1 MGKESRD
8 KDKSFLK
15 LPAGKGVIGL
25 AIAVTLITTGIGF
38 WQVSQI
44 RKAEE
49 LKTAAAATAS
59 ATAAATRTSVTA
71 LGRLTPQGEVIKL
84 SAPSASE
91 GARIEIL
98 KVEEG
103 DRVSQGQIIA
113 VLDTRDRL
121 QAILQQAD
129 KEVKVKQAE
138 LAKVQAGAKTG
149 EIGAQKAEVAKSE
162 VQRQRETEGETA
174 NVARLEAQ
182 LRRETEGAEAN
193 VAKFDAQLQRE
204 TEAEQANLAKF
215 EAQLQRETE
224 VQQAKLAR
232 LEAQVRGE
240 IASQNATV
248 DRLKAELANAE
259 AEEQRNKELSE
270 TGAISAS
277 AYDTKRLAVETARQR
292 VKEAQAILEKTVQ
305 TLRQEIVE
313 TQATVKQKL
322 ETGKQEINQSR
333 ANLKRKLETGRQ
345 EINQAR
351 ATLNQKI
358 ETGREQINQAEA
370 LLKQK
375 AETGQEQIN
384 QAQAN
389 LDQIGEVRTEDVQA
403 AQAAVESA
411 IATKQKAQVDLNL
424 SYVKAPVSG
433 SILKVHTRQGER
445 INTENGI
452 VELGRTDQMYAI
464 AEVYETDIAKV
475 RNGQR
480 ATVTS
485 SVFTGTLEGKV
496 ARIGKQ
502 IGKKDV
508 LNTDPAAD
516 TDARVVEVRIRLDP
530 ESSKK
535 VATLTNLQVE
545 VKIDI

>member
-1 MGKESRD
+1 MGKESKV

-15 LPAGKGVIGL
+15 PPGRGL
-25 AIAVTLITTGIGF
+25 LGLLVLVTIATTGVGF

-44 RKAEE
+44 RKAQE
-49 LKTAAAATAS
+49 LKAAATANP
-59 ATAAATRTSVTA
+59 TPAATRNSVTA

-91 GARIEIL
+91 GARIEQL

-103 DRVSQGQIIA
+103 DRVTQGQIIA

-121 QAILQQAD
+121 QAALLQAE

-138 LAKVQAGAKTG
+138 LAKIQAGAKAG
-149 EIGAQKAEVAKSE
+149 EIGAQQAEVAKSE
-162 VQRQRETEGETA
+162 VQVQRETEAEAA

-182 LRRETEGAEAN
+182 RRREIEAEQAN
-193 VAKFDAQLQRE
+193 VAKLEAQLQRE
-204 TEAEQANLAKF
+204 TEAEQANLAKW

-240 IASQNATV
+240 IASQNATIE
-248 DRLKAELANAE
+248 RLKAELTNAE
-259 AEEQRNKELSE
+259 AEEKRNKELSQ

-277 AYDTKRLAVETARQR
+277 AYDTKRLAVDTARHK
-292 VKEAQAILEKTVQ
+292 VTEAQAILEKTVQ
-305 TLRQEIVE
+305 TLREEIAE
-313 TQATVKQKL
+313 TQAALKQTV

-345 EINQAR
+345 EINQAK
-351 ATLNQKI
+351 AALNQKI
-358 ETGREQINQAEA
+358 ETGREEINQAEA
-370 LLKQK
+370 TLKQK
-375 AETGQEQIN
+375 LETGQEEVN
-384 QAQAN
+384 QARAT
-389 LDQIGEVRTEDVQA
+389 LDQIAEVRPEDVQA

-411 IATKQKAQVDLNL
+411 IAARQKAQVDLNL

-445 INTENGI
+445 INTQDGI
-452 VELGRTDQMYAI
+452 VELGRTDQMYAV
-464 AEVYETDIAKV
+464 AEVYETDIPKV

-485 SVFTGTLEGKV
+485 PVFAGTLTGKV

-516 TDARVVEVRIRLDP
+516 TDARVIEVRIRLDP

-535 VATLTNLQVE
+535 VASFTNLQVE

>member
-1 MGKESRD
+1 MGKESRV

-15 LPAGKGVIGL
+15 PPGRGVIGL
-25 AIAVTLITTGIGF
+25 AIAATLITTGVGF
-38 WQVSQI
+38 WQVSEI

-49 LKTAAAATAS
+49 LKVAAATA
-59 ATAAATRTSVTA
+59 AASPASTRTSVTA

-91 GARIEIL
+91 GARIEQL
-98 KVEEG
+98 QVEEG

-138 LAKVQAGAKTG
+138 LAKIQAGAKTG
-149 EIGAQKAEVAKSE
+149 QIGAGKAEVAKFE
-162 VQRQRETEGETA
+162 AQLQRETEAEQA

-182 LRRETEGAEAN
+182 LRRETEAEQAN
-193 VAKFDAQLQRE
+193 VAKFEAGLQRE

-224 VQQAKLAR
+224 VQQSKIAR
-232 LEAQVRGE
+232 LEAQLRGE

-248 DRLKAELANAE
+248 DRLKAELKNAE
-259 AEEQRNKELSE
+259 AEQQRNKELAE

-277 AYDTKRLAVETARQR
+277 VYDTKRLTADTAREKVR
-292 VKEAQAILEKTVQ
+292 EAEAILEKTVQ
-305 TLRQEIVE
+305 TLQEQIVE
-313 TQATVKQKL
+313 TKATLKQTV

-333 ANLKRKLETGRQ
+333 ANLRRKLETGKQ

-370 LLKQK
+370 ILKQK

-384 QAQAN
+384 QAKAN
-389 LDQIGEVRTEDVQA
+389 LDQIGEVRAEDVQA

-411 IATKQKAQVDLNL
+411 IAAKQKAQVDLNL

-445 INTENGI
+445 INTQDGI
-452 VELGRTDQMYAI
+452 VELGRTDQMYAV
-464 AEVYETDIAKV
+464 AEVYETDIGKV

-480 ATVTS
+480 ATIS
-485 SVFTGTLEGKV
+485 SPVFAGTLEGKV

-502 IGKKDV
+502 ISKKDV
-508 LNTDPAAD
+508 LSTDPAAD
-516 TDARVVEVRIRLDP
+516 TDARVIEVRIRLDP

-535 VATLTNLQVE
+535 VASFTNLQVE

>member
-1 MGKESRD
+1 MVKESRL

-15 LPAGKGVIGL
+15 PPGRGIIGL
-25 AIAVTLITTGIGF
+25 AIAATVITTGVGF

-49 LKTAAAATAS
+49 LKAAAATA
-59 ATAAATRTSVTA
+59 AATSVATRNSVTA

-91 GARIEIL
+91 GARIEQL
-98 KVEEG
+98 QVEEG
-103 DRVSQGQIIA
+103 DRVSKGQIIA

-138 LAKVQAGAKTG
+138 LAKIKAGAKTG
-149 EIGAQKAEVAKSE
+149 VVGAGKAEVAKFE
-162 VQRQRETEGETA
+162 AQVQRETEGEAA

-182 LRRETEGAEAN
+182 LRRETEAEQAN
-193 VAKFDAQLQRE
+193 VAKFEAALQR
-204 TEAEQANLAKF
+204 Q
-215 EAQLQRETE
+215 TE
-224 VQQAKLAR
+224 VQQSKLAR
-232 LEAQVRGE
+232 LKAQLRGE

-248 DRLKAELANAE
+248 DRLKAELKNAA

-270 TGAISAS
+270 SGAISAS
-277 AYDTKRLAVETARQR
+277 AYDTKRLVVETARQR
-292 VKEAQAILEKTVQ
+292 VKEAQAILNKTVQ
-305 TLRQEIVE
+305 TLQQEIVE
-313 TQATVKQKL
+313 TQATLKQTV

-345 EINQAR
+345 EVNQAR
-351 ATLNQKI
+351 ATLNQTI
-358 ETGREQINQAEA
+358 ETGREQINQA
-370 LLKQK
+370 K
-375 AETGQEQIN
+375 AI
-384 QAQAN
+384 
-389 LDQIGEVRTEDVQA
+389 LDQIAEVRPEDVQA
-403 AQAAVESA
+403 AQATVESA

-433 SILKVHTRQGER
+433 YILKVHARQGEG
-445 INTENGI
+445 INTQDGI
-452 VELGRTDQMYAI
+452 VELGRTDQMYAV
-464 AEVYETDIAKV
+464 AEVYETDIEKV
-475 RNGQR
+475 RDGQR

-485 SVFTGTLEGKV
+485 PVFAGTLEGTV

-535 VATLTNLQVE
+535 VAALTNLQVD
-545 VKIDI
+545 VKINI

>member
-1 MGKESRD
+1 MGKESKV

-15 LPAGKGVIGL
+15 PTGRGVLGL
-25 AIAVTLITTGIGF
+25 AVAATVITTAVGF
-38 WQVSQI
+38 WQVSEF
-44 RKAEE
+44 RKAQE
-49 LKTAAAATAS
+49 LKAAAATAT

-91 GARIEIL
+91 GARIEQL
-98 KVEEG
+98 RVEEG
-103 DRVSQGQIIA
+103 DLVSQGQIIA

-121 QAILQQAD
+121 EAILQQAD
-129 KEVKVKQAE
+129 KEIKVKQAE
-138 LAKVQAGAKTG
+138 LAKIQVGAKTG
-149 EIGAQKAEVAKSE
+149 VIGAQKAEVAKFQAQ
-162 VQRQRETEGETA
+162 VQRETEGEAA

-182 LRRETEGAEAN
+182 LRRETEAEQAN
-193 VAKFDAQLQRE
+193 VAKFEAQLQRE

-232 LEAQVRGE
+232 LEAQLRGE
-240 IASQNATV
+240 RASQNATV
-248 DRLKAELANAE
+248 DRLKAELKNAE
-259 AEEQRNKELSE
+259 AEQQRNKELAE

-277 AYDTKRLAVETARQR
+277 VYDTKRLTVDTAREK
-292 VKEAQAILEKTVQ
+292 VKEAEAILEKTVQ
-305 TLRQEIVE
+305 TLQEQIVE
-313 TQATVKQKL
+313 TKAIIKQTV
-322 ETGKQEINQSR
+322 ETGNQDINQSR
-333 ANLKRKLETGRQ
+333 ANLKRKLETGKQ
-345 EINQAR
+345 EIKGAI
-351 ATLNQKI
+351 AALNQKI

-370 LLKQK
+370 ILKQK

-384 QAQAN
+384 QAKAN
-389 LDQIGEVRTEDVQA
+389 LDQIGEVRAEDVQA
-403 AQAAVESA
+403 AQASVESA
-411 IATKQKAQVDLNL
+411 IAAKQKAQVDLNL

-433 SILKVHTRQGER
+433 SVLKVHTRQGER
-445 INTENGI
+445 IHVDNGI

-485 SVFTGTLEGKV
+485 PVFAGTLEGTV

-516 TDARVVEVRIRLDP
+516 TDARVVEVRIRLNP

-535 VATLTNLQVE
+535 VAALTNLQVE
-545 VKIDI
+545 VKIEI

>member
-1 MGKESRD
+1 MGKESKV
-8 KDKSFLK
+8 KDKSLLK
-15 LPAGKGVIGL
+15 PTGRGVLGL
-25 AIAVTLITTGIGF
+25 AIAATVITTAVGF
-38 WQVSQI
+38 WQVSEI
-44 RKAEE
+44 RKSQE
-49 LKTAAAATAS
+49 LKAAAATAT
-59 ATAAATRTSVTA
+59 ATPVATRNSVTA
-71 LGRLTPQGEVIKL
+71 LGRLSPQGEAIKL
-84 SAPSASE
+84 SAPSASD

-103 DRVSQGQIIA
+103 DRVIQGQIIA

-121 QAILQQAD
+121 EATLQQAD

-138 LAKVQAGAKTG
+138 LAKIQAGAKTG
-149 EIGAQKAEVAKSE
+149 VVGAVQAEVAKF
-162 VQRQRETEGETA
+162 QAQLQRETEGEAA

-182 LRRETEGAEAN
+182 LRRETEAEQAN
-193 VAKFDAQLQRE
+193 VAKFEAQLRRE

-215 EAQLQRETE
+215 QAQLQRETE

-232 LEAQVRGE
+232 LEAQLRGE

-248 DRLKAELANAE
+248 DRLKAELKNAE
-259 AEEQRNKELSE
+259 SEQQRNKQLLE

-277 AYDTKRLAVETARQR
+277 TYDTKRLAVDTAHHK
-292 VKEAQAILEKTVQ
+292 VIEAQAILKKTVQ
-305 TLRQEIVE
+305 TLQQEIVE
-313 TQATVKQKL
+313 TKATIKQTV
-322 ETGKQEINQSR
+322 ETGQQEINQSR
-333 ANLKRKLETGRQ
+333 ANLKGKLETGKQ
-345 EINQAR
+345 EINGAR
-351 ATLNQKI
+351 AALNQKI
-358 ETGREQINQAEA
+358 ETGRSQINQAQA
-370 LLKQK
+370 MLKQK
-375 AETGQEQIN
+375 AETGQAQIN
-384 QAQAN
+384 QAKAN
-389 LDQIGEVRTEDVQA
+389 LDQIAEVRPEDVQA

-424 SYVKAPVSG
+424 SYVKAPVSA
-433 SILKVHTRQGER
+433 SVLKVNTRQGER
-445 INTENGI
+445 INTQNGI

-485 SVFTGTLEGKV
+485 PVFAGTLEGKV

-516 TDARVVEVRIRLDP
+516 TDARVVEVRIRLNP

-535 VATLTNLQVE
+535 VAALTNLQVE
-545 VKIDI
+545 VKIEI

>member
-1 MGKESRD
+1 MGKESKV

-15 LPAGKGVIGL
+15 PPGRGILGL
-25 AIAVTLITTGIGF
+25 LVAATLITTGVGF
-38 WQVSQI
+38 WQVSQV
-44 RKAEE
+44 RKAQE
-49 LKTAAAATAS
+49 LKVAATANP
-59 ATAAATRTSVTA
+59 TPAATRNSVTA

-91 GARIEIL
+91 GARIEQL

-103 DRVSQGQIIA
+103 DRVTQGQIIA
-113 VLDTRDRL
+113 ILDTRDRL
-121 QAILQQAD
+121 QAALLQAE

-138 LAKVQAGAKTG
+138 LAKIQAGAKTG
-149 EIGAQKAEVAKSE
+149 EIGAQQAEVAKSQ
-162 VQRQRETEGETA
+162 VQVQRETEAEQA

-182 LRRETEGAEAN
+182 MRREIEAEQAN
-193 VAKFDAQLQRE
+193 VAKFEAQLQRE
-204 TEAEQANLAKF
+204 TEAERANLAKW

-232 LEAQVRGE
+232 LQAQVRGE
-240 IASQNATV
+240 IASQNATI

-259 AEEQRNKELSE
+259 AEEKRNKELSE

-277 AYDTKRLAVETARQR
+277 AYDTKRLAVETARQK
-292 VKEAQAILEKTVQ
+292 VKEAEAILEKTVQ
-305 TLRQEIVE
+305 TLREEIAE
-313 TQATVKQKL
+313 TQAALKQAV

-351 ATLNQKI
+351 AALNQKI
-358 ETGREQINQAEA
+358 ETGIEEINQAEA
-370 LLKQK
+370 TLKQK
-375 AETGQEQIN
+375 SETGQEQVN
-384 QAQAN
+384 QAKAT
-389 LDQIGEVRTEDVQA
+389 LDQIAEVRPEDVQA

-411 IATKQKAQVDLNL
+411 IATRQKAQVDLNL

-433 SILKVHTRQGER
+433 YILKVHTRQGER
-445 INTENGI
+445 INTQDGI
-452 VELGRTDQMYAI
+452 VELGRTEQMYAV

-480 ATVTS
+480 ATITS
-485 SVFTGTLEGKV
+485 PVFAGNLTGKV
-496 ARIGKQ
+496 ARIGRQ

-516 TDARVVEVRIRLDP
+516 TDARVIEVRIRLDP

-535 VATLTNLQVE
+535 VASFTNLQVE

>member
-1 MGKESRD
+1 MGKESRV

-15 LPAGKGVIGL
+15 PPAPGVIGL
-25 AIAVTLITTGIGF
+25 AIAATLITTGVGF
-38 WQVSQI
+38 WQVSEI

-49 LKTAAAATAS
+49 LKVAAATA
-59 ATAAATRTSVTA
+59 AASPASTRTSVTA
-71 LGRLTPQGEVIKL
+71 LGRLTPQGEPIKL

-91 GARIEIL
+91 GARIEQL
-98 KVEEG
+98 QVEEG

-138 LAKVQAGAKTG
+138 LAKIQAGAKTG
-149 EIGAQKAEVAKSE
+149 QIGAGKAEVAKFE
-162 VQRQRETEGETA
+162 AQLQRETEAEQA

-182 LRRETEGAEAN
+182 LRRETEAEQAN
-193 VAKFDAQLQRE
+193 VAKFEAQLQRE

-215 EAQLQRETE
+215 EAQLERETE
-224 VQQAKLAR
+224 VQQAKIAR
-232 LEAQVRGE
+232 LEAQLRGE

-248 DRLKAELANAE
+248 DRLKAELKNAE
-259 AEEQRNKELSE
+259 AEQQRNKELAE

-277 AYDTKRLAVETARQR
+277 VYDTKRLTVDTAREKVR
-292 VKEAQAILEKTVQ
+292 EAEAILEKTVQ
-305 TLRQEIVE
+305 TLQEQIVE
-313 TQATVKQKL
+313 TKATLKQTV

-333 ANLKRKLETGRQ
+333 ANLRRKLETGKQ

-370 LLKQK
+370 ILKQK

-384 QAQAN
+384 QAKAN
-389 LDQIGEVRTEDVQA
+389 LDQIGEVRAEDVQA

-445 INTENGI
+445 INTEDGI
-452 VELGRTDQMYAI
+452 VELGRTDQMYAV
-464 AEVYETDIAKV
+464 AEVYETDIGKV

-480 ATVTS
+480 ATVS
-485 SVFTGTLEGKV
+485 SPVFAGTLEGTV

-502 IGKKDV
+502 VGKKDV

-516 TDARVVEVRIRLDP
+516 TDARVIEVRIRLEP

-545 VKIDI
+545 VKINI

>member
-1 MGKESRD
+1 MGKESKV
-8 KDKSFLK
+8 KDKSLLK
-15 LPAGKGVIGL
+15 PTGRGVLGL
-25 AIAVTLITTGIGF
+25 AISATVITTAVGF
-38 WQVSQI
+38 WQVSEI
-44 RKAEE
+44 RKSQE
-49 LKTAAAATAS
+49 LKAAAATAT
-59 ATAAATRTSVTA
+59 ATAAATRNSVTA
-71 LGRLTPQGEVIKL
+71 LGRLSPQGEVIKL
-84 SAPSASE
+84 SAPSASD

-121 QAILQQAD
+121 EAILQQAD

-138 LAKVQAGAKTG
+138 LAKIQAGAKTG
-149 EIGAQKAEVAKSE
+149 VVGAGKAEVAKF
-162 VQRQRETEGETA
+162 QAQLQRETEGEAA

-182 LRRETEGAEAN
+182 LRRETEAEQAN
-193 VAKFDAQLQRE
+193 VAKFEAQLRRE
-204 TEAEQANLAKF
+204 TSAEQANLAKF

-232 LEAQVRGE
+232 LEAQLRGE

-248 DRLKAELANAE
+248 DRLKAELKNAE
-259 AEEQRNKELSE
+259 AEQQRNKQLSE

-277 AYDTKRLAVETARQR
+277 TYDTKRLAVDTAHHK
-292 VKEAQAILEKTVQ
+292 VIEAKAILKKTVQ
-305 TLRQEIVE
+305 TVQQEIVE
-313 TQATVKQKL
+313 TKATIKQTV
-322 ETGKQEINQSR
+322 ETGQQEINQSR
-333 ANLKRKLETGRQ
+333 ANLKGKLETGKQ
-345 EINQAR
+345 EINGAR
-351 ATLNQKI
+351 AALNQKI
-358 ETGREQINQAEA
+358 ETGREQINQAQA
-370 LLKQK
+370 MLKQK
-375 AETGQEQIN
+375 AETGQAQIN
-384 QAQAN
+384 QAKAN
-389 LDQIGEVRTEDVQA
+389 LDQIAEVRPEDVQA

-424 SYVKAPVSG
+424 SYVKAPVSA
-433 SILKVHTRQGER
+433 SVLKVNTRQGER
-445 INTENGI
+445 INTQNGI

-480 ATVTS
+480 ATVS
-485 SVFTGTLEGKV
+485 SPVFAGTLEGKV

-516 TDARVVEVRIRLDP
+516 TDARVVEVRIRLNP

-535 VATLTNLQVE
+535 VAALTNLQVE
-545 VKIDI
+545 VKIEI

>member
-1 MGKESRD
+1 MGKESRV

-15 LPAGKGVIGL
+15 PPGRGVIGL
-25 AIAVTLITTGIGF
+25 AIAATVITTGVGF
-38 WQVSQI
+38 WQVSEI

-49 LKTAAAATAS
+49 LKVAAATA
-59 ATAAATRTSVTA
+59 AASPASSRTSVTA

-91 GARIEIL
+91 GARIEQL
-98 KVEEG
+98 QVEEG

-138 LAKVQAGAKTG
+138 LAKIQAGAKTG
-149 EIGAQKAEVAKSE
+149 QIGAGKAEVAKFE
-162 VQRQRETEGETA
+162 AQLQRETEAEQA

-182 LRRETEGAEAN
+182 LRRETEAEQAN
-193 VAKFDAQLQRE
+193 VAKFEAGLQRE

-224 VQQAKLAR
+224 VQQSKIAR
-232 LEAQVRGE
+232 LEAQLRGE

-248 DRLKAELANAE
+248 DRLKAELKNAE
-259 AEEQRNKELSE
+259 AEQQRNKELAE

-277 AYDTKRLAVETARQR
+277 VYDTKRLTADTAREKVR
-292 VKEAQAILEKTVQ
+292 EAEAILEKTVQ
-305 TLRQEIVE
+305 TLQEQIVE
-313 TQATVKQKL
+313 TKATLKQTV

-333 ANLKRKLETGRQ
+333 ANLRRKLETGKQ

-370 LLKQK
+370 ILKQK

-384 QAQAN
+384 QAKAN
-389 LDQIGEVRTEDVQA
+389 LDQIGEVRAEDVQA

-411 IATKQKAQVDLNL
+411 IAAKQKAQVDLNL

-433 SILKVHTRQGER
+433 SILKVHTRQGEG
-445 INTENGI
+445 INTQDGI
-452 VELGRTDQMYAI
+452 VELGRTDQMYAV
-464 AEVYETDIAKV
+464 AEVYETDIGKV

-480 ATVTS
+480 ATIS
-485 SVFTGTLEGKV
+485 SPVFSGTLEGTV

-502 IGKKDV
+502 ISKKDV

-516 TDARVVEVRIRLDP
+516 TDARVIEVRIRLDP

>member
-1 MGKESRD
+1 MGKESKV

-15 LPAGKGVIGL
+15 PPGRGILGL
-25 AIAVTLITTGIGF
+25 LVAATLITTGVGF
-38 WQVSQI
+38 WQVSQV
-44 RKAEE
+44 RKAQE
-49 LKTAAAATAS
+49 LKVAATANP
-59 ATAAATRTSVTA
+59 TPAATRNSVTA

-91 GARIEIL
+91 GARIEQL

-103 DRVSQGQIIA
+103 DRVTQGQIIA
-113 VLDTRDRL
+113 ILDTRDRL
-121 QAILQQAD
+121 QAALLQAE

-138 LAKVQAGAKTG
+138 LAKIQAGAKTG
-149 EIGAQKAEVAKSE
+149 EIGAQQAEVAKSQ
-162 VQRQRETEGETA
+162 VQVQRETEAEQA

-182 LRRETEGAEAN
+182 MRREIEAEQAN
-193 VAKFDAQLQRE
+193 VAKFEAQLQRE
-204 TEAEQANLAKF
+204 TEAERANLAKW

-232 LEAQVRGE
+232 LQAQVRGE
-240 IASQNATV
+240 IASQNATI

-259 AEEQRNKELSE
+259 AEEKRNKELSE

-277 AYDTKRLAVETARQR
+277 AYDTKRLAVETARQK
-292 VKEAQAILEKTVQ
+292 VKEAEAILEKTVQ
-305 TLRQEIVE
+305 TLREEIAE
-313 TQATVKQKL
+313 TQAALKQAV

-351 ATLNQKI
+351 AALNQKI
-358 ETGREQINQAEA
+358 ETGIEEINQAEA
-370 LLKQK
+370 TLKQK
-375 AETGQEQIN
+375 SETGQEQVN
-384 QAQAN
+384 QARAT
-389 LDQIGEVRTEDVQA
+389 LDQIAEVRPEDVQA

-411 IATKQKAQVDLNL
+411 IATRQKAQVDLNL

-433 SILKVHTRQGER
+433 YILKVHTRQGER
-445 INTENGI
+445 INTQDGI
-452 VELGRTDQMYAI
+452 VELGRTEQMYAV

-480 ATVTS
+480 ATITS
-485 SVFTGTLEGKV
+485 PVFAGNLTGKV
-496 ARIGKQ
+496 ARIGRQ

-516 TDARVVEVRIRLDP
+516 TDARVIEVRIRLDP

-535 VATLTNLQVE
+535 VASFTNLQVE

>member
-1 MGKESRD
+1 MGKESKI
-8 KDKSFLK
+8 KDKSLLK
-15 LPAGKGVIGL
+15 PTGRGVLGL
-25 AIAVTLITTGIGF
+25 AIAATVITTAVGF
-38 WQVSQI
+38 WQVSEI
-44 RKAEE
+44 RKSQE
-49 LKTAAAATAS
+49 LKAAAATAT
-59 ATAAATRTSVTA
+59 ATPVATRNSVTA
-71 LGRLTPQGEVIKL
+71 LGRLIPQGEAIKL
-84 SAPSASE
+84 SAPSASD
-91 GARIEIL
+91 GARIEQL
-98 KVEEG
+98 RVEEG

-121 QAILQQAD
+121 QATLQQAD

-138 LAKVQAGAKTG
+138 LAKIQAGAKTG
-149 EIGAQKAEVAKSE
+149 VVGAVQAEVAKF
-162 VQRQRETEGETA
+162 QAQLQRETEGEAA

-182 LRRETEGAEAN
+182 LRRETEAEQAN
-193 VAKFDAQLQRE
+193 VAKFEAQLRRE

-215 EAQLQRETE
+215 QAQLQRETE

-232 LEAQVRGE
+232 LEAQLRGE

-248 DRLKAELANAE
+248 DRLKAELKNAE
-259 AEEQRNKELSE
+259 AEQQRNKQLSE

-277 AYDTKRLAVETARQR
+277 AYDTKRLAVDTANHK
-292 VKEAQAILEKTVQ
+292 VIEAQAILKKTVQ
-305 TLRQEIVE
+305 TLQQEIVE
-313 TQATVKQKL
+313 TQATIKQTV
-322 ETGKQEINQSR
+322 ETGQQEINQSR
-333 ANLKRKLETGRQ
+333 ANLKGKLETGKQ
-345 EINQAR
+345 EINGAR
-351 ATLNQKI
+351 AALNQKI
-358 ETGREQINQAEA
+358 ETGRSQINQAQA
-370 LLKQK
+370 MLKQK
-375 AETGQEQIN
+375 AETGQAQIN
-384 QAQAN
+384 QAKAN
-389 LDQIGEVRTEDVQA
+389 LDQIAEVRPEDVQA

-424 SYVKAPVSG
+424 SYVKAPISASV
-433 SILKVHTRQGER
+433 LKVHTRQGER
-445 INTENGI
+445 INTQNGI

-485 SVFTGTLEGKV
+485 PVFAGTLEGKV

-516 TDARVVEVRIRLDP
+516 TDARVVEVRIRLNP

-535 VATLTNLQVE
+535 VAALTNLQVE
-545 VKIDI
+545 VKIEI

>member
-1 MGKESRD
+1 MGKESKV

-15 LPAGKGVIGL
+15 PPGRGVLGL
-25 AIAVTLITTGIGF
+25 AIAATVITTAVGF
-38 WQVSQI
+38 WQVSEI
-44 RKAEE
+44 RKAQE
-49 LKTAAAATAS
+49 LKAAAAAAAS
-59 ATAAATRTSVTA
+59 ATAAATRNSVTA

-121 QAILQQAD
+121 QATLEQAD
-129 KEVKVKQAE
+129 KEIKVKQAE
-138 LAKVQAGAKTG
+138 LAKIQAGAKAG
-149 EIGAQKAEVAKSE
+149 EIGAGKAEVAKYE
-162 VQRQRETEGETA
+162 VQQQRETEGEAA

-182 LRRETEGAEAN
+182 LRRETEAEQAN
-193 VAKFDAQLQRE
+193 VAKFEAQLQRE

-215 EAQLQRETE
+215 QAQLRRETE
-224 VQQAKLAR
+224 VHRAKLAK
-232 LEAQVRGE
+232 LKAQLRGE

-248 DRLKAELANAE
+248 DRLKAELKNAE
-259 AEEQRNKELSE
+259 AEEKRHKELSE

-277 AYDTKRLAVETARQR
+277 TYDTKRLAVDTAHQKVR
-292 VKEAQAILEKTVQ
+292 EAEAILEKTVQ
-305 TLRQEIVE
+305 TLQQEIIE
-313 TQATVKQKL
+313 TQASLKQTEETV
-322 ETGKQEINQSR
+322 KQEINQSR
-333 ANLKRKLETGRQ
+333 ANLKRKIETGKQ
-345 EINQAR
+345 EINAAR
-351 ATLNQKI
+351 AALNQKI

-375 AETGQEQIN
+375 GETGQEEIN
-384 QAQAN
+384 QAKAN
-389 LDQIGEVRTEDVQA
+389 LDRIAEVRPQDVQA

-411 IATKQKAQVDLNL
+411 IATKRKAQVDLNL
-424 SYVKAPVSG
+424 SYVKAPISG
-433 SILKVHTRQGER
+433 SVLKVNTRQGER
-445 INTENGI
+445 IDTENGI

-480 ATVTS
+480 ATITS
-485 SVFTGTLEGKV
+485 PVFTGTLQGTV

-508 LNTDPAAD
+508 MNTDPAAD
-516 TDARVVEVRIRLDP
+516 TDARVIEVRIRLNP

>member
-1 MGKESRD
+1 MGKESKV
-8 KDKSFLK
+8 KDKSLLK
-15 LPAGKGVIGL
+15 PTGRGVLGL
-25 AIAVTLITTGIGF
+25 AIAATVITTAVGF
-38 WQVSQI
+38 WQVSEI
-44 RKAEE
+44 RKSQE
-49 LKTAAAATAS
+49 LKAAAATAT
-59 ATAAATRTSVTA
+59 ATPVATRNSVTA
-71 LGRLTPQGEVIKL
+71 LGRLSPQGEVIKL
-84 SAPSASE
+84 SAPSASD

-103 DRVSQGQIIA
+103 DRVIQGQIIA

-121 QAILQQAD
+121 EATLQQAD

-138 LAKVQAGAKTG
+138 LAKIQAGAKTG
-149 EIGAQKAEVAKSE
+149 VVGAVQAEVAKF
-162 VQRQRETEGETA
+162 QAQLQRETEGEAA

-182 LRRETEGAEAN
+182 LRRETEAEQAN
-193 VAKFDAQLQRE
+193 VAKFEAQLRRE

-232 LEAQVRGE
+232 LEAQLRGE

-248 DRLKAELANAE
+248 DRLKAELKNAE
-259 AEEQRNKELSE
+259 SEQQRNKQLLE

-277 AYDTKRLAVETARQR
+277 TYDTKRLAVDTANHK
-292 VKEAQAILEKTVQ
+292 VIEAQAILKKTVQ
-305 TLRQEIVE
+305 TLQQEIVE
-313 TQATVKQKL
+313 TQATIKQTV
-322 ETGKQEINQSR
+322 ETGQQEINQSR
-333 ANLKRKLETGRQ
+333 ANLKGKLETGKQ
-345 EINQAR
+345 EINGAR
-351 ATLNQKI
+351 AALNQKI
-358 ETGREQINQAEA
+358 ETGRSQINQAQA
-370 LLKQK
+370 MLKQK
-375 AETGQEQIN
+375 AETGQAQIN
-384 QAQAN
+384 QAKAN
-389 LDQIGEVRTEDVQA
+389 LDQIAEVRPEDVQA

-424 SYVKAPVSG
+424 SYVKAPVSA
-433 SILKVHTRQGER
+433 SVLKVHTRQGER
-445 INTENGI
+445 INTQNGI

-485 SVFTGTLEGKV
+485 PVFAGTLEGKV

-516 TDARVVEVRIRLDP
+516 TDARVVEVRIRLNP

-535 VATLTNLQVE
+535 VAALTNLQVE
-545 VKIDI
+545 VKIEI

>member
-8 KDKSFLK
+8 KDQSFFK
-15 LPAGKGVIGL
+15 PPGPGIIGL
-25 AIAVTLITTGIGF
+25 AIAATLLTTGVGF

-49 LKTAAAATAS
+49 LKAAAATA
-59 ATAAATRTSVTA
+59 AATTASTRNSVTA

-91 GARIEIL
+91 GARIELL

-121 QAILQQAD
+121 QAILQQTE
-129 KEVKVKQAE
+129 KEVQVKQAE
-138 LAKVQAGAKTG
+138 LAKIQAGAKTG
-149 EIGAQKAEVAKSE
+149 EIVAQKAEVSKSE
-162 VQRQRETEGETA
+162 VQRQRETEGEAA

-182 LRRETEGAEAN
+182 LQRETEAEQAN
-193 VAKFDAQLQRE
+193 VAKFEAQLQRE

-215 EAQLQRETE
+215 EAQLQRETQ

-232 LEAQVRGE
+232 LEAQLRGE

-248 DRLKAELANAE
+248 DRLKAELTNAE

-277 AYDTKRLAVETARQR
+277 NYDTKRLTVATAKQKVR
-292 VKEAQAILEKTVQ
+292 EAQAILEKTVATVQ
-305 TLRQEIVE
+305 QEIIE
-313 TQATVKQKL
+313 TQATIQQKL
-322 ETGKQEINQSR
+322 ETGQQEINQSR
-333 ANLKRKLETGRQ
+333 ANLKRKLETGRE

-358 ETGREQINQAEA
+358 ETGREEINQAEA
-370 LLKQK
+370 MLKQK
-375 AETGQEQIN
+375 AETGAAQIN
-384 QAQAN
+384 QAKAN
-389 LDQIGEVRTEDVQA
+389 LDQIAEIRPEDVQA

-433 SILKVHTRQGER
+433 YVLKVNTRQGER
-445 INTENGI
+445 INTQDGI

-464 AEVYETDIAKV
+464 AEVYETDITKV

-485 SVFTGTLEGKV
+485 SVFAGTLEGTV

-502 IGKKDV
+502 IVKKDV

-516 TDARVVEVRIRLDP
+516 TDARVIEVRIRLDP

-535 VATLTNLQVE
+535 VAELTNLQVE
-545 VKIDI
+545 VKIAI

>member
-1 MGKESRD
+1 MGKESKI
-8 KDKSFLK
+8 KDKSLLK
-15 LPAGKGVIGL
+15 PTGRGVLGL
-25 AIAVTLITTGIGF
+25 AIAATVITTAVGF
-38 WQVSQI
+38 WQVSEI
-44 RKAEE
+44 RKSQE
-49 LKTAAAATAS
+49 LKAAAATAT
-59 ATAAATRTSVTA
+59 ATPVATRNSVTA
-71 LGRLTPQGEVIKL
+71 LGRLSPQGEVIKL
-84 SAPSASE
+84 SAPSASD

-138 LAKVQAGAKTG
+138 LAKIQAGAKTG
-149 EIGAQKAEVAKSE
+149 VIGAVQAEVAKF
-162 VQRQRETEGETA
+162 QAQLQRETEGEAA

-182 LRRETEGAEAN
+182 LRRETEAEQAN
-193 VAKFDAQLQRE
+193 VAKFEAQLRRE

-215 EAQLQRETE
+215 QAQLQRETE

-232 LEAQVRGE
+232 LEAQLRGE

-248 DRLKAELANAE
+248 DRLKAELKNAE
-259 AEEQRNKELSE
+259 AEQQRNKQLSE

-277 AYDTKRLAVETARQR
+277 TYDTKRLAVDTANHK
-292 VKEAQAILEKTVQ
+292 VIEAQAILKKTVQ
-305 TLRQEIVE
+305 TLQQEIVE
-313 TQATVKQKL
+313 TKATIKQTV
-322 ETGKQEINQSR
+322 ETGQQEINQSR
-333 ANLKRKLETGRQ
+333 ANLKGKLETGQQ
-345 EINQAR
+345 EINGAR
-351 ATLNQKI
+351 AALNQKI
-358 ETGREQINQAEA
+358 ETGRSQINQAQA
-370 LLKQK
+370 MLKQK
-375 AETGQEQIN
+375 AETGQAQIN
-384 QAQAN
+384 QAKAN
-389 LDQIGEVRTEDVQA
+389 LDQIAEVRPEDVQA

-424 SYVKAPVSG
+424 SYVKAPVSA
-433 SILKVHTRQGER
+433 SVLKVHTRQGER
-445 INTENGI
+445 IDTENGI

-485 SVFTGTLEGKV
+485 PVFAGTLEGKV

-516 TDARVVEVRIRLDP
+516 TDARVVEVRIRLNP

-535 VATLTNLQVE
+535 VAALTNLQVE

>member
-1 MGKESRD
+1 MGKESKV

-15 LPAGKGVIGL
+15 PPGRGIIGL
-25 AIAVTLITTGIGF
+25 LVAAALVTTGVGF
-38 WQVSQI
+38 WQVSKI

-49 LKTAAAATAS
+49 SKAAATAAAA
-59 ATAAATRTSVTA
+59 ATSAATRNSVTA

-113 VLDTRDRL
+113 ILDTRDRL
-121 QAILQQAD
+121 AATLQQAD
-129 KEVKVKQAE
+129 KEIKVKQAE
-138 LAKVQAGAKTG
+138 LAKIQAGAKTG
-149 EIGAQKAEVAKSE
+149 VIGAQKAEVAKSE
-162 VQRQRETEGETA
+162 VQRQREIEGEAA

-182 LRRETEGAEAN
+182 LRRETEAEQAN
-193 VAKFDAQLQRE
+193 VAKFEAQLQRE

-215 EAQLQRETE
+215 EAQLERETE

-232 LEAQVRGE
+232 LESQLSGE
-240 IASQNATV
+240 IASQNATLN
-248 DRLKAELANAE
+248 RLNAELKNAE
-259 AEEQRNKELSE
+259 AEEQRHKELSE

-277 AYDTKRLAVETARQR
+277 AYDTKRLAVDTAREKVR
-292 VKEAQAILEKTVQ
+292 EAEAILEKTVQ
-305 TLRQEIVE
+305 TLQQEILE
-313 TQATVKQKL
+313 TQATLKQTE
-322 ETGKQEINQSR
+322 ETVKQEINQSR
-333 ANLKRKLETGRQ
+333 ANLKRKLETGQQ
-345 EINQAR
+345 EINRAR
-351 ATLNQKI
+351 AALNQKI

-370 LLKQK
+370 MLKQK
-375 AETGQEQIN
+375 GETGQEEIN
-384 QAQAN
+384 QARAN
-389 LDQIGEVRTEDVQA
+389 LDQIAEVRAEDVQA

-411 IATKQKAQVDLNL
+411 IATKRKAQVDLNL

-433 SILKVHTRQGER
+433 SVLKVHTRQGER
-445 INTENGI
+445 INTQNGI

-475 RNGQR
+475 RNGQH
-480 ATVTS
+480 ATITS
-485 SVFTGTLEGKV
+485 PVFAGTLEGTV
-496 ARIGKQ
+496 TRIGTQ

-508 LNTDPAAD
+508 LDTDPAAD
-516 TDARVVEVRIRLDP
+516 TDARVIEVRIRLNP

-535 VATLTNLQVE
+535 VASLTNLQVE

>member
-1 MGKESRD
+1 MGKESKV
-8 KDKSFLK
+8 KDKLFLK
-15 LPAGKGVIGL
+15 PPGKGIIGL
-25 AIAVTLITTGIGF
+25 LVAATLITTGVGF
-38 WQVSQI
+38 WQVSQV
-44 RKAEE
+44 RKAQE
-49 LKTAAAATAS
+49 LKAAATANP
-59 ATAAATRTSVTA
+59 TPAATRNSVTA

-91 GARIEIL
+91 GARIEQL

-103 DRVSQGQIIA
+103 DRVTQGQIIA
-113 VLDTRDRL
+113 ILDTRDRL
-121 QAILQQAD
+121 QVALLQAE

-138 LAKVQAGAKTG
+138 LAKIQAGAKTG
-149 EIGAQKAEVAKSE
+149 EIGAQQAEVAKSQ
-162 VQRQRETEGETA
+162 VQ
-174 NVARLEAQ
+174 V
-182 LRRETEGAEAN
+182 
-193 VAKFDAQLQRE
+193 QRE
-204 TEAEQANLAKF
+204 TEAEQANVARLEAQMRREIEAEQANVAKF

-224 VQQAKLAR
+224 AERANLAKWEAQLQRTTEVQQAKLAR
-232 LEAQVRGE
+232 LQAQVRGE
-240 IASQNATV
+240 IASQNATI

-259 AEEQRNKELSE
+259 AEEKRNKELSE

-277 AYDTKRLAVETARQR
+277 AYDTKRLAVETARQK
-292 VKEAQAILEKTVQ
+292 VKEAEAILEKTVQ
-305 TLRQEIVE
+305 TLREEIAE
-313 TQATVKQKL
+313 TQAALKQAV

-333 ANLKRKLETGRQ
+333 ANLKRKLETGKQ

-351 ATLNQKI
+351 AALNQKIETGIEEINQAEATLNQKI
-358 ETGREQINQAEA
+358 ETGQEQVNQARA
-370 LLKQK
+370 
-375 AETGQEQIN
+375 T
-384 QAQAN
+384 
-389 LDQIGEVRTEDVQA
+389 LDQIAEVRPEDVQA

-411 IATKQKAQVDLNL
+411 IATRQKAQVDLNL

-433 SILKVHTRQGER
+433 YILKVHTRQGER
-445 INTENGI
+445 INTQDGI
-452 VELGRTDQMYAI
+452 VELGRTDQMYAV

-485 SVFTGTLEGKV
+485 PVFAGNLTGKV

-516 TDARVVEVRIRLDP
+516 TDARVIEVRIRLDP

-535 VATLTNLQVE
+535 VASFTNLQVE

>member
-1 MGKESRD
+1 MGKESRV

-15 LPAGKGVIGL
+15 PPGRGVIGL
-25 AIAVTLITTGIGF
+25 AIAATVITTGVGF

-49 LKTAAAATAS
+49 LKATAARAA
-59 ATAAATRTSVTA
+59 ATAAATPTSVTA
-71 LGRLTPQGEVIKL
+71 LGRLTPEGEVIKL
-84 SAPSASE
+84 SAASASE
-91 GARIEIL
+91 GARIEL
-98 KVEEG
+98 LQVEEG
-103 DRVSQGQIIA
+103 DRVSKGQIIA

-138 LAKVQAGAKTG
+138 LAKILAGAKTG
-149 EIGAQKAEVAKSE
+149 VVGAQKAEVAKFE
-162 VQRQRETEGETA
+162 AQVQRETEGEAA

-182 LRRETEGAEAN
+182 LRRETQAEQAN
-193 VAKFDAQLQRE
+193 VAKFEAALQRE

-215 EAQLQRETE
+215 EAQLKRETQ
-224 VQQAKLAR
+224 VQQSKLAR
-232 LEAQVRGE
+232 LKAQLRGE

-248 DRLKAELANAE
+248 DRLKAELKNAE
-259 AEEQRNKELSE
+259 AEERRNKELSE

-277 AYDTKRLAVETARQR
+277 AYDTKRLVVDTARQR
-292 VKEAQAILEKTVQ
+292 VKEAQAILNKTVQ
-305 TLRQEIVE
+305 TLKEQIVE
-313 TQATVKQKL
+313 TQATLKQTV
-322 ETGKQEINQSR
+322 ETGNQEINQAK

-345 EINQAR
+345 EINQAT

-358 ETGREQINQAEA
+358 ETGQEQINQAEA
-370 LLKQK
+370 ILKQK

-384 QAQAN
+384 QAKAN
-389 LDQIGEVRTEDVQA
+389 LDQIAEVRPEDVQA

-424 SYVKAPVSG
+424 SYIKAPVSG
-433 SILKVHTRQGER
+433 SILKVHSRQGES
-445 INTENGI
+445 INDEDGI
-452 VELGRTDQMYAI
+452 VELGRIDQMYAV

-480 ATVTS
+480 ATVS
-485 SVFTGTLEGKV
+485 SPVFAGTLEGTV

-535 VATLTNLQVE
+535 VAALTNLQVE
-545 VKIDI
+545 VKINI

>member
-1 MGKESRD
+1 MGKESRV

-15 LPAGKGVIGL
+15 PPGRGVIGL
-25 AIAVTLITTGIGF
+25 AIAATVLTTGVGF

-49 LKTAAAATAS
+49 LKAAATTAAATPAS
-59 ATAAATRTSVTA
+59 TRTSVTA

-91 GARIEIL
+91 GARIEVL

-103 DRVSQGQIIA
+103 DRVSQGQIVA

-129 KEVKVKQAE
+129 KEVKVKEAE
-138 LAKVQAGAKTG
+138 LAKIQAGAKTG
-149 EIGAQKAEVAKSE
+149 QIGAGKAEVAKSE
-162 VQRQRETEGETA
+162 VQRQRETEGEGA

-182 LRRETEGAEAN
+182 MRRDIEAAQAN
-193 VAKFDAQLQRE
+193 VAKFEAQLQRE
-204 TEAEQANLAKF
+204 TEAERANLAKF

-240 IASQNATV
+240 ITSQNATV
-248 DRLKAELANAE
+248 DRLKAELTNAE
-259 AEEQRNKELSE
+259 AEEKRNQELSE

-277 AYDTKRLAVETARQR
+277 AYDTKRLGVETGRQK
-292 VKEAQAILEKTVQ
+292 VKEAEAILEKTVQ
-305 TLRQEIVE
+305 TLRQEIIE
-313 TQATVKQKL
+313 SQATVKQKV

-333 ANLKRKLETGRQ
+333 ANLKRKLETGRE

-370 LLKQK
+370 MLKQK
-375 AETGQEQIN
+375 AETGAEQIN
-384 QAQAN
+384 QAKAN
-389 LDQIGEVRTEDVQA
+389 LDQIAEIRPEDVQA

-433 SILKVHTRQGER
+433 YILKVHTRQGER
-445 INTENGI
+445 INTEDGI

-485 SVFTGTLEGKV
+485 PVFAGNLEGTV

-516 TDARVVEVRIRLDP
+516 TDARVIEVRIRLDP

-535 VATLTNLQVE
+535 VAALTNLQVE
-545 VKIDI
+545 VKIAI

>member
-1 MGKESRD
+1 MGKESRV

-15 LPAGKGVIGL
+15 PPGRGVIGL
-25 AIAVTLITTGIGF
+25 AIAATVITTGVGF

-44 RKAEE
+44 KKAEE
-49 LKTAAAATAS
+49 LKVAAAAAATPAS
-59 ATAAATRTSVTA
+59 TRTSVTA

-91 GARIEIL
+91 GARIEEL
-98 KVEEG
+98 RVEEG

-121 QAILQQAD
+121 QAILQQTE
-129 KEVKVKQAE
+129 KEVQVKQAE
-138 LAKVQAGAKTG
+138 LAKIQAGAKTG
-149 EIGAQKAEVAKSE
+149 EIVAQKAEVSKSE
-162 VQRQRETEGETA
+162 VQRQRETEGEAA

-182 LRRETEGAEAN
+182 LQRETEAEQAN
-193 VAKFDAQLQRE
+193 VAKFEAQLQRE

-215 EAQLQRETE
+215 EAQLQRETQ

-232 LEAQVRGE
+232 LEAQLRGE

-248 DRLKAELANAE
+248 DRLKAELTNAE

-277 AYDTKRLAVETARQR
+277 NYDTKRLTVATAKQKVR
-292 VKEAQAILEKTVQ
+292 EAQAILEKTVATVQ
-305 TLRQEIVE
+305 QEIIE
-313 TQATVKQKL
+313 TQATIQQKL
-322 ETGKQEINQSR
+322 ETGQQEINQSR

-370 LLKQK
+370 MLKQK
-375 AETGQEQIN
+375 AETGEAQIN
-384 QAQAN
+384 QARAN
-389 LDQIGEVRTEDVQA
+389 LDQIAEVRSEDVQA

-411 IATKQKAQVDLNL
+411 IATTQKAQVDLNL

-433 SILKVHTRQGER
+433 SILKVNTRQGER
-445 INTENGI
+445 INAQDGI

-464 AEVYETDIAKV
+464 AEVYETDIAQV

-480 ATVTS
+480 ATIS
-485 SVFTGTLEGKV
+485 SPVFAGNLEGTV
-496 ARIGKQ
+496 TRIGKQ

-516 TDARVVEVRIRLDP
+516 TDARVIEVRIRLDP

-535 VATLTNLQVE
+535 VASLTNLQVQ
-545 VKIDI
+545 VKIAL

>member
-1 MGKESRD
+1 MGKESKV
-8 KDKSFLK
+8 KDKSLLK
-15 LPAGKGVIGL
+15 PTGRGVLGL
-25 AIAVTLITTGIGF
+25 AIAATVITTAVGF
-38 WQVSQI
+38 WQVSEI
-44 RKAEE
+44 RKSQE
-49 LKTAAAATAS
+49 LKAAAATAT
-59 ATAAATRTSVTA
+59 ATPVATRNSVTA
-71 LGRLTPQGEVIKL
+71 LGRLSPQGEVIKL
-84 SAPSASE
+84 SAPSASD

-103 DRVSQGQIIA
+103 DRVIQGQIIA

-121 QAILQQAD
+121 EATLQQAD

-138 LAKVQAGAKTG
+138 LAKIQAGAKTG
-149 EIGAQKAEVAKSE
+149 VVGAVQAEVAKF
-162 VQRQRETEGETA
+162 QAQLQRETEGEAA

-182 LRRETEGAEAN
+182 LRRETEAEQAN
-193 VAKFDAQLQRE
+193 VAKFEAQLRRE

-215 EAQLQRETE
+215 QAQLQRETE

-232 LEAQVRGE
+232 LEAQLRGE

-248 DRLKAELANAE
+248 DRLKAELKNAE
-259 AEEQRNKELSE
+259 SEQQRNKQLLE

-277 AYDTKRLAVETARQR
+277 TYDTKRLAVDTANHK
-292 VKEAQAILEKTVQ
+292 VIEAQAILKKTVQ
-305 TLRQEIVE
+305 TLQQEIVE
-313 TQATVKQKL
+313 TQATIKQTV
-322 ETGKQEINQSR
+322 ETGQQEINQSR
-333 ANLKRKLETGRQ
+333 ANLKGKLETGKQ
-345 EINQAR
+345 EINGAR
-351 ATLNQKI
+351 AALNQKI
-358 ETGREQINQAEA
+358 ETGRSQINQAQA
-370 LLKQK
+370 MLKQK
-375 AETGQEQIN
+375 AETGQAQIN
-384 QAQAN
+384 QAKAN
-389 LDQIGEVRTEDVQA
+389 LDQIAEVRPEDVQA

-424 SYVKAPVSG
+424 SYVKAPVSA
-433 SILKVHTRQGER
+433 SVLKVHTRQGER
-445 INTENGI
+445 INTQNGI

-485 SVFTGTLEGKV
+485 PVFAGTLEGKV

-516 TDARVVEVRIRLDP
+516 TDARVVEVRIRLNP

-535 VATLTNLQVE
+535 VAALTNLQVE
-545 VKIDI
+545 VKIEI

>member
-1 MGKESRD
+1 MGKESKV
-8 KDKSFLK
+8 KDKSLLK
-15 LPAGKGVIGL
+15 PTGRGVLGL
-25 AIAVTLITTGIGF
+25 AIAATVITTAVGF
-38 WQVSQI
+38 WQVSEI
-44 RKAEE
+44 RKSQE
-49 LKTAAAATAS
+49 LKAAAATAT
-59 ATAAATRTSVTA
+59 ATPVATRNSVTA
-71 LGRLTPQGEVIKL
+71 LGRLSPQGEVIKL
-84 SAPSASE
+84 SAPSASD

-103 DRVSQGQIIA
+103 DRVIQGQIIA

-121 QAILQQAD
+121 EATLQQAD

-138 LAKVQAGAKTG
+138 LAKIQAGAKTG
-149 EIGAQKAEVAKSE
+149 VVGAVQAEVAKF
-162 VQRQRETEGETA
+162 QAQLQRETEGEAA
-174 NVARLEAQ
+174 NVARLEAE
-182 LRRETEGAEAN
+182 LRRETEAEQAN
-193 VAKFDAQLQRE
+193 VAKFEAQLRRE

-215 EAQLQRETE
+215 QAQLQRETE

-232 LEAQVRGE
+232 LEAQLRGE

-248 DRLKAELANAE
+248 DRLKAELKNAE
-259 AEEQRNKELSE
+259 SEQQRNKQLLE

-277 AYDTKRLAVETARQR
+277 TYDTKRLAVDTANHK
-292 VKEAQAILEKTVQ
+292 VIEAQAILKKTVQ
-305 TLRQEIVE
+305 TLQQEIVE
-313 TQATVKQKL
+313 TQATIKQTV
-322 ETGKQEINQSR
+322 ETGQQEINQSR
-333 ANLKRKLETGRQ
+333 ANLKGKLETGKQ
-345 EINQAR
+345 EINGAR
-351 ATLNQKI
+351 AALNQKI
-358 ETGREQINQAEA
+358 ETGRSQINQAQA
-370 LLKQK
+370 MLKQK
-375 AETGQEQIN
+375 AETGQAQIN
-384 QAQAN
+384 QAKAN
-389 LDQIGEVRTEDVQA
+389 LDQIAEVRPEDVQA

-424 SYVKAPVSG
+424 SYVKAPVSA
-433 SILKVHTRQGER
+433 SVLKVHTRQGER
-445 INTENGI
+445 INTQNGI

-485 SVFTGTLEGKV
+485 PVFAGTLEGKV

-516 TDARVVEVRIRLDP
+516 TDARVVEVRIRLNP

-535 VATLTNLQVE
+535 VAALTNLQVE
-545 VKIDI
+545 VKIEI

>member
-1 MGKESRD
+1 MGKESRV
-8 KDKSFLK
+8 KDKSFFK
-15 LPAGKGVIGL
+15 PPGPGVIGL
-25 AIAVTLITTGIGF
+25 ATAATVIITGVGF

-44 RKAEE
+44 KKAEE
-49 LKTAAAATAS
+49 LKAA
-59 ATAAATRTSVTA
+59 ATAAATPASARSSVTA

-91 GARIEIL
+91 GARIEEL
-98 KVEEG
+98 RVEEG

-121 QAILQQAD
+121 QAILEQAD
-129 KEVKVKQAE
+129 KEIQVKQAE
-138 LAKVQAGAKTG
+138 LAKIQAGAKTG
-149 EIGAQKAEVAKSE
+149 EIVAQKAEVSKSE
-162 VQRQRETEGETA
+162 VQRQRETEGEAA

-182 LRRETEGAEAN
+182 LQRETEGEQAN
-193 VAKFDAQLQRE
+193 VAKFEAQLQRE
-204 TEAEQANLAKF
+204 TEAEEANLAKF
-215 EAQLQRETE
+215 EAQLQRETQ

-277 AYDTKRLAVETARQR
+277 SYDTKRLAVATAQQK
-292 VKEAQAILEKTVQ
+292 VKEAQAILKKTVA
-305 TLRQEIVE
+305 TLQQEIIE
-313 TQATVKQKL
+313 TQATLKQTL
-322 ETGKQEINQSR
+322 ETGQQEINQSR

-370 LLKQK
+370 MLKQK
-375 AETGQEQIN
+375 SETGEAQIN
-384 QAQAN
+384 QARAN
-389 LDQIGEVRTEDVQA
+389 LDQISEVRSEDVQA
-403 AQAAVESA
+403 ARAAVESA

-433 SILKVHTRQGER
+433 SILKVNTRQGER
-445 INTENGI
+445 INTQDGI

-480 ATVTS
+480 ATITS
-485 SVFTGTLEGKV
+485 PVFVGNLEGTV
-496 ARIGKQ
+496 TRIGKQ

-516 TDARVVEVRIRLDP
+516 TDARVIEVRIRLDS

-535 VATLTNLQVE
+535 VASLTNLQVQ

>member
-1 MGKESRD
+1 MGKESKV
-8 KDKSFLK
+8 KDKSLLK
-15 LPAGKGVIGL
+15 PTGRGVLGL
-25 AIAVTLITTGIGF
+25 AIAATVITTAVGF
-38 WQVSQI
+38 WQVSEI
-44 RKAEE
+44 RKSQE
-49 LKTAAAATAS
+49 LKAAAATAT
-59 ATAAATRTSVTA
+59 ATAVATRNSVTA
-71 LGRLTPQGEVIKL
+71 LGRLSPQGEAIKL
-84 SAPSASE
+84 SAPSAYD
-91 GARIEIL
+91 GARIEQL
-98 KVEEG
+98 RVEEG

-121 QAILQQAD
+121 QATLQQAD

-138 LAKVQAGAKTG
+138 LAKIQAGAKTG
-149 EIGAQKAEVAKSE
+149 VVGAVQAEVAKF
-162 VQRQRETEGETA
+162 QAQLQRETEGEAA

-182 LRRETEGAEAN
+182 LRRETEAEQAN
-193 VAKFDAQLQRE
+193 VAKFEAQLRRE
-204 TEAEQANLAKF
+204 TSAEQANLAKF

-232 LEAQVRGE
+232 LEAQLRGE

-248 DRLKAELANAE
+248 DRLKAELKNAE
-259 AEEQRNKELSE
+259 AEQQRNKQLSE

-277 AYDTKRLAVETARQR
+277 TYDTKRLAVDTAHHK
-292 VKEAQAILEKTVQ
+292 VIEAKAILKKTVQ
-305 TLRQEIVE
+305 TLQQEIVE
-313 TQATVKQKL
+313 TQATIKQTV
-322 ETGKQEINQSR
+322 ETGQQEINQSR
-333 ANLKRKLETGRQ
+333 ANLKGKLETGKQ
-345 EINQAR
+345 EINGAR
-351 ATLNQKI
+351 AALNQKI
-358 ETGREQINQAEA
+358 ETGRSQINQAQA
-370 LLKQK
+370 MLKQK
-375 AETGQEQIN
+375 AETGQAQIN
-384 QAQAN
+384 QAKAN
-389 LDQIGEVRTEDVQA
+389 LDQIAEVRPEDVQA

-424 SYVKAPVSG
+424 SYVKAPVSA
-433 SILKVHTRQGER
+433 SVLKVHTRQGER
-445 INTENGI
+445 INTQNGI

-485 SVFTGTLEGKV
+485 PVFAGTLEGKV

-516 TDARVVEVRIRLDP
+516 TDARVVEVRIRLNP

-535 VATLTNLQVE
+535 VAALTNLQVE
-545 VKIDI
+545 VKIEI

>member
-1 MGKESRD
+1 MGKESPV

-15 LPAGKGVIGL
+15 PPGRGVIGL
-25 AIAVTLITTGIGF
+25 AIAATVITTGVGF

-49 LKTAAAATAS
+49 LKAAAATAA
-59 ATAAATRTSVTA
+59 ATPAATRTSVTA

-91 GARIEIL
+91 GARIEL
-98 KVEEG
+98 LQVEEG
-103 DRVSQGQIIA
+103 DRVSKGQIIA

-138 LAKVQAGAKTG
+138 LAKIQAGAKTG
-149 EIGAQKAEVAKSE
+149 VVGAGKAEVAKFE
-162 VQRQRETEGETA
+162 AQVQRETEGEAA

-182 LRRETEGAEAN
+182 LRRETEAEQAN
-193 VAKFDAQLQRE
+193 VAKFEAALRRE
-204 TEAEQANLAKF
+204 TEAEQANLAKL
-215 EAQLQRETE
+215 EAGFQRETE
-224 VQQAKLAR
+224 VQQSKLAR
-232 LEAQVRGE
+232 LEAQLRGE

-248 DRLKAELANAE
+248 DRLKAELKNAE

-270 TGAISAS
+270 SGAISAS
-277 AYDTKRLAVETARQR
+277 AYDTKRLVVETARQR
-292 VKEAQAILEKTVQ
+292 VKEARAILNKTVQ
-305 TLRQEIVE
+305 TLQEEIVE
-313 TQATVKQKL
+313 TQATLKQTV

-370 LLKQK
+370 ILKQK

-384 QAQAN
+384 QAKAN
-389 LDQIGEVRTEDVQA
+389 LDQISEVRPEDVQA

-433 SILKVHTRQGER
+433 SILKVHSRQGEG
-445 INTENGI
+445 INDGDGI
-452 VELGRTDQMYAI
+452 VELGRTDQMYAV

-480 ATVTS
+480 ATVS
-485 SVFTGTLEGKV
+485 SPVFAGTLEGTV

-535 VATLTNLQVE
+535 VAALTNLQVE
-545 VKIDI
+545 VKINI

>member
-1 MGKESRD
+1 MGKESKV
-8 KDKSFLK
+8 KDKSLLK
-15 LPAGKGVIGL
+15 PTGRGVLGL
-25 AIAVTLITTGIGF
+25 AIAATVITTAVGF
-38 WQVSQI
+38 WQVSEI
-44 RKAEE
+44 RKSQE
-49 LKTAAAATAS
+49 LKAAAATAT
-59 ATAAATRTSVTA
+59 ATPVATRNSVTA
-71 LGRLTPQGEVIKL
+71 LGRLSPQGEVIKL
-84 SAPSASE
+84 SAPSASD

-103 DRVSQGQIIA
+103 DRVIQGQIIA

-121 QAILQQAD
+121 EAILQQAD

-138 LAKVQAGAKTG
+138 LAKIQAGAKTG
-149 EIGAQKAEVAKSE
+149 VVGAVQAEVAKF
-162 VQRQRETEGETA
+162 QAQLQRETEGEAA

-182 LRRETEGAEAN
+182 LRRETEAEQAN
-193 VAKFDAQLQRE
+193 VAKFEAQLRRE

-232 LEAQVRGE
+232 LEAQLRGE

-248 DRLKAELANAE
+248 DRLKAELKNAE
-259 AEEQRNKELSE
+259 AEQQRNKQLSE

-277 AYDTKRLAVETARQR
+277 TYDTKRLAVDTAHHK
-292 VKEAQAILEKTVQ
+292 VIEAKAILKKTVQ
-305 TLRQEIVE
+305 TVQQEIVE
-313 TQATVKQKL
+313 TKATIKQTV
-322 ETGKQEINQSR
+322 ETGQQEINQSR
-333 ANLKRKLETGRQ
+333 ANLKGKLETGKQ
-345 EINQAR
+345 EINGAR
-351 ATLNQKI
+351 AALNQKI
-358 ETGREQINQAEA
+358 ETGRSQINQAQA
-370 LLKQK
+370 MLKQK
-375 AETGQEQIN
+375 AETGQAQIN
-384 QAQAN
+384 QAKAN
-389 LDQIGEVRTEDVQA
+389 LDQIAEVRPEDVQA

-424 SYVKAPVSG
+424 SYVKAPVSA
-433 SILKVHTRQGER
+433 SVLKVNTRQGER
-445 INTENGI
+445 INTQNGI

-480 ATVTS
+480 ATVS
-485 SVFTGTLEGKV
+485 SPVFAGTLEGKV

-516 TDARVVEVRIRLDP
+516 TDARVVEVRIRLNP

-535 VATLTNLQVE
+535 VAALTNLQVE
-545 VKIDI
+545 VKIEI

>member
-1 MGKESRD
+1 MGKESKV
-8 KDKSFLK
+8 KDKSLLK
-15 LPAGKGVIGL
+15 PTGRGVLGL
-25 AIAVTLITTGIGF
+25 AIAATVITTAVGF
-38 WQVSQI
+38 WQVSEI
-44 RKAEE
+44 RKSQE
-49 LKTAAAATAS
+49 LKAAAATAT
-59 ATAAATRTSVTA
+59 ATAAATRNSVTA
-71 LGRLTPQGEVIKL
+71 LGRLSPQGEVIKL
-84 SAPSASE
+84 SAPSASD

-103 DRVSQGQIIA
+103 DRVIQGQIIA

-121 QAILQQAD
+121 EATLQQAD

-138 LAKVQAGAKTG
+138 LAKIQAGAKTG
-149 EIGAQKAEVAKSE
+149 VVGAVQAEVAKF
-162 VQRQRETEGETA
+162 QAQLQRETEGEAA

-182 LRRETEGAEAN
+182 LRRETEAEQAN
-193 VAKFDAQLQRE
+193 VAKFEAQLRRE
-204 TEAEQANLAKF
+204 TEAELANLAKF
-215 EAQLQRETE
+215 QAQLQRETE

-232 LEAQVRGE
+232 LEAQLRGE

-248 DRLKAELANAE
+248 DRLKAELKNAE
-259 AEEQRNKELSE
+259 SEQQRNKQLLE

-277 AYDTKRLAVETARQR
+277 TYDTKRLAVDTAHHK
-292 VKEAQAILEKTVQ
+292 VIEAKAILKKTVQ
-305 TLRQEIVE
+305 TLQQEIVE
-313 TQATVKQKL
+313 TQATIKQTV
-322 ETGKQEINQSR
+322 ETGQQEINQSR
-333 ANLKRKLETGRQ
+333 ANLKGKLETGKQ
-345 EINQAR
+345 EINGAR
-351 ATLNQKI
+351 AALNQKI
-358 ETGREQINQAEA
+358 ETGRSQINQAQA
-370 LLKQK
+370 MLKQK
-375 AETGQEQIN
+375 AETGQAQIN
-384 QAQAN
+384 QAKAN
-389 LDQIGEVRTEDVQA
+389 LDQIAEVRPEDVQA

-424 SYVKAPVSG
+424 SYVKAPVSA
-433 SILKVHTRQGER
+433 SVLKVHTRQGER
-445 INTENGI
+445 INTQNGI

-485 SVFTGTLEGKV
+485 PVFAGTLEGKV

-516 TDARVVEVRIRLDP
+516 TDARVVEVRIRLNP

-535 VATLTNLQVE
+535 VAALTNLQVE
-545 VKIDI
+545 VKIEI

>member
-1 MGKESRD
+1 MGKESRV

-15 LPAGKGVIGL
+15 PPGRGVIGL
-25 AIAVTLITTGIGF
+25 AIAATLITTGVGF
-38 WQVSQI
+38 WQVSEI

-49 LKTAAAATAS
+49 LKVAAATA
-59 ATAAATRTSVTA
+59 AASPASTRTSVTA

-91 GARIEIL
+91 GARIEQL
-98 KVEEG
+98 QVEEG

-138 LAKVQAGAKTG
+138 LAKIQAGAKTG
-149 EIGAQKAEVAKSE
+149 QIGAGKAEVAKFE
-162 VQRQRETEGETA
+162 AQLQRETEAEAA

-182 LRRETEGAEAN
+182 LRRETEAEQAN
-193 VAKFDAQLQRE
+193 VAKFEAQLQRE

-215 EAQLQRETE
+215 EAQLERETE

-232 LEAQVRGE
+232 LEAQLRGE

-248 DRLKAELANAE
+248 DRLKAELKNAE
-259 AEEQRNKELSE
+259 AEQQRNKELAE

-277 AYDTKRLAVETARQR
+277 VYDTKRLTVDTAREKVR
-292 VKEAQAILEKTVQ
+292 EAEAILEKTVQ
-305 TLRQEIVE
+305 TLQEQIVE
-313 TQATVKQKL
+313 TKATLKQTV

-333 ANLKRKLETGRQ
+333 ANLRRKLETGRQ

-370 LLKQK
+370 ILKQK

-384 QAQAN
+384 QAKAN
-389 LDQIGEVRTEDVQA
+389 LDQIGEVRAEDVQA

-445 INTENGI
+445 INTEDGI
-452 VELGRTDQMYAI
+452 VELGRTDQMYAV
-464 AEVYETDIAKV
+464 AEVYETDIGKV

-480 ATVTS
+480 ASIS
-485 SVFTGTLEGKV
+485 SPVFAGTLEGTV
-496 ARIGKQ
+496 ARVGKQ
-502 IGKKDV
+502 VGKKDV

-516 TDARVVEVRIRLDP
+516 TDARVIEVRIRLDP

-545 VKIDI
+545 VKINI

>member
-1 MGKESRD
+1 MGKESKI
-8 KDKSFLK
+8 KDKSLLK
-15 LPAGKGVIGL
+15 PTGRGVLGL
-25 AIAVTLITTGIGF
+25 AIAATVITTGVGF
-38 WQVSQI
+38 WQVSEI
-44 RKAEE
+44 RKSQE
-49 LKTAAAATAS
+49 LKAAAATAT
-59 ATAAATRTSVTA
+59 ATPVATRNSVTA
-71 LGRLTPQGEVIKL
+71 LGRLSPQGEVIKL
-84 SAPSASE
+84 SAPSASD

-138 LAKVQAGAKTG
+138 LAKIQAGAKTG
-149 EIGAQKAEVAKSE
+149 VIGAGKAEVVKFQA
-162 VQRQRETEGETA
+162 QLQRETEGEAA

-182 LRRETEGAEAN
+182 LRRETEAEQAN
-193 VAKFDAQLQRE
+193 VAKFEAQLRRE

-215 EAQLQRETE
+215 QAQLQRETE

-232 LEAQVRGE
+232 LEAQLRGE

-248 DRLKAELANAE
+248 DRLKAELKNAE
-259 AEEQRNKELSE
+259 AEQQRNKQLSE

-277 AYDTKRLAVETARQR
+277 TYDTKRLAVDTAHHK
-292 VKEAQAILEKTVQ
+292 VIEAQAILKKTVQ
-305 TLRQEIVE
+305 TLQQEIVE
-313 TQATVKQKL
+313 TKATIKQTV
-322 ETGKQEINQSR
+322 ETGQQEINQSR
-333 ANLKRKLETGRQ
+333 ANLKGKLETGKQ
-345 EINQAR
+345 EINGAR
-351 ATLNQKI
+351 AALNQKI
-358 ETGREQINQAEA
+358 ETGRSQINQAQA
-370 LLKQK
+370 MLKQK
-375 AETGQEQIN
+375 AETGQAQIN

-389 LDQIGEVRTEDVQA
+389 LDQIAEVRPEDVQA

-424 SYVKAPVSG
+424 SYVKAPISASV
-433 SILKVHTRQGER
+433 LKVHTRQGER
-445 INTENGI
+445 INTQNGI

-480 ATVTS
+480 ATVS
-485 SVFTGTLEGKV
+485 SPVFAGTLEGKV

-516 TDARVVEVRIRLDP
+516 TDARVVEVRIRLNP

-535 VATLTNLQVE
+535 VAALTNLQVE

>member
-1 MGKESRD
+1 MGKESKV
-8 KDKSFLK
+8 KDKSLLK
-15 LPAGKGVIGL
+15 PTGRGVLGL
-25 AIAVTLITTGIGF
+25 AISATVITTAVGF
-38 WQVSQI
+38 WQVSEI
-44 RKAEE
+44 RKSQE
-49 LKTAAAATAS
+49 LKAAAATAT
-59 ATAAATRTSVTA
+59 ATAAATRNSVTA
-71 LGRLTPQGEVIKL
+71 LGRLSPQGEVIKL
-84 SAPSASE
+84 SAPSASD

-103 DRVSQGQIIA
+103 DRVIQGQIIA

-138 LAKVQAGAKTG
+138 LAKIQAGAKTG
-149 EIGAQKAEVAKSE
+149 VVGAVQAEVAKF
-162 VQRQRETEGETA
+162 QAQLQRETEGEAA

-182 LRRETEGAEAN
+182 LRRETEAEQAN
-193 VAKFDAQLQRE
+193 VAKFEAQLRRE
-204 TEAEQANLAKF
+204 TSAEQANLAKF

-232 LEAQVRGE
+232 LEAQLRGE

-248 DRLKAELANAE
+248 DRLKAELKNAE
-259 AEEQRNKELSE
+259 AEQQRNKQLSE

-277 AYDTKRLAVETARQR
+277 TYDTKRLAVDTAHHK
-292 VKEAQAILEKTVQ
+292 VIEAKAILKKTVQ
-305 TLRQEIVE
+305 TVQQEIVE
-313 TQATVKQKL
+313 TKATIKQTV
-322 ETGKQEINQSR
+322 ETGQQEINQSR
-333 ANLKRKLETGRQ
+333 ANLKGKLETGKQ
-345 EINQAR
+345 EINGAR
-351 ATLNQKI
+351 AALNQKI
-358 ETGREQINQAEA
+358 ETGREQINQAQA
-370 LLKQK
+370 MLKQK
-375 AETGQEQIN
+375 AETGQAQIN
-384 QAQAN
+384 QAKAN
-389 LDQIGEVRTEDVQA
+389 LDQIAEVRPEDVQA

-424 SYVKAPVSG
+424 SYVKAPVSA
-433 SILKVHTRQGER
+433 SVLKVNTRQGER
-445 INTENGI
+445 INTQNGI

-480 ATVTS
+480 ATVS
-485 SVFTGTLEGKV
+485 SPVFAGTLEGKV

-516 TDARVVEVRIRLDP
+516 TDARVVEVRIRLNP

-535 VATLTNLQVE
+535 VAALTNLQVE
-545 VKIDI
+545 VKIEI

>member
-15 LPAGKGVIGL
+15 LPGRGVIGL
-25 AIAVTLITTGIGF
+25 AIAATVITTGVGF

-98 KVEEG
+98 QVEEG

-149 EIGAQKAEVAKSE
+149 QIGAGKAEVAKSE
-162 VQRQRETEGETA
+162 IQRQRETEGESA
-174 NVARLEAQ
+174 NVAKFEAQ
-182 LRRETEGAEAN
+182 LRRETEAAQAN
-193 VAKFDAQLQRE
+193 VAKFEAQLQRE

-232 LEAQVRGE
+232 LQAQVRGE
-240 IASQNATV
+240 IASGSATA

-259 AEEQRNKELSE
+259 AEEKRNQELSE

-277 AYDTKRLAVETARQR
+277 AYDTKRLAVETARQK
-292 VKEAQAILEKTVQ
+292 VKEAQAILEKTVES
-305 TLRQEIVE
+305 LRQEIVE
-313 TQATVKQKL
+313 TEATVKQKV

-333 ANLKRKLETGRQ
+333 ANLKRKSETGKE

-351 ATLNQKI
+351 AILNQKI
-358 ETGREQINQAEA
+358 ETGREEINQAEA
-370 LLKQK
+370 MLKQK
-375 AETGQEQIN
+375 SETGQEQIN

-389 LDQIGEVRTEDVQA
+389 LAQIGEVRTEDVQA

-433 SILKVHTRQGER
+433 SVLKVHTRQGER
-445 INTENGI
+445 INAQDGI

-464 AEVYETDIAKV
+464 AEVYETDISKV

-485 SVFTGTLEGKV
+485 SVFTGTLEGTV

-516 TDARVVEVRIRLDP
+516 TDARVVEVRIRLNP

-545 VKIDI
+545 VKINI

>member
-1 MGKESRD
+1 MGKESKV
-8 KDKSFLK
+8 KDKSLLK
-15 LPAGKGVIGL
+15 PTGRGVLGL
-25 AIAVTLITTGIGF
+25 AISATVITTAVGF
-38 WQVSQI
+38 WQVSEI
-44 RKAEE
+44 RKSQE
-49 LKTAAAATAS
+49 LKAAAATAT
-59 ATAAATRTSVTA
+59 ATAAATRNSVTA
-71 LGRLTPQGEVIKL
+71 LGRLSPQGEVIKL
-84 SAPSASE
+84 SAPSASD

-103 DRVSQGQIIA
+103 DRVIQGQIIA

-138 LAKVQAGAKTG
+138 LAKIQAGAKTG
-149 EIGAQKAEVAKSE
+149 VVGAGKAEVAKF
-162 VQRQRETEGETA
+162 QAQLQRETEGEAA

-182 LRRETEGAEAN
+182 LRRETEAEQAN
-193 VAKFDAQLQRE
+193 VAKFEAQLRRE
-204 TEAEQANLAKF
+204 TSAEQANLAKF

-232 LEAQVRGE
+232 LEAQLRGE

-248 DRLKAELANAE
+248 DRLKAELKNAE
-259 AEEQRNKELSE
+259 AEQQRNKQLSE

-277 AYDTKRLAVETARQR
+277 TYDTKRLAVDTAHHK
-292 VKEAQAILEKTVQ
+292 VIEAKAILKKTVQ
-305 TLRQEIVE
+305 TVQQEIVE
-313 TQATVKQKL
+313 TKATIKQTV
-322 ETGKQEINQSR
+322 ETGQQEINQSR
-333 ANLKRKLETGRQ
+333 ANLKGKLETGKQ
-345 EINQAR
+345 EINGAR
-351 ATLNQKI
+351 AALNQKI
-358 ETGREQINQAEA
+358 ETGREQINQAQA
-370 LLKQK
+370 MLKQK
-375 AETGQEQIN
+375 AETGQAQIN
-384 QAQAN
+384 QAKAN
-389 LDQIGEVRTEDVQA
+389 LDQIAEVRPEDVQA

-424 SYVKAPVSG
+424 SYVKAPVSA
-433 SILKVHTRQGER
+433 SVLKVNTRQGER
-445 INTENGI
+445 INTQNGI

-480 ATVTS
+480 ATVS
-485 SVFTGTLEGKV
+485 SPVFAGTLEGKV

-516 TDARVVEVRIRLDP
+516 TDARVVEVRIRLNP

-535 VATLTNLQVE
+535 VAALTNLQVE
-545 VKIDI
+545 VKIEI

>member
-1 MGKESRD
+1 MGKESKV

-15 LPAGKGVIGL
+15 PPGRGL
-25 AIAVTLITTGIGF
+25 VGLLVLVTLLTTGVGF
-38 WQVSQI
+38 WQVSQV
-44 RKAEE
+44 RKAQE
-49 LKTAAAATAS
+49 LKAAATAN
-59 ATAAATRTSVTA
+59 ATPAATRNSVTA

-91 GARIEIL
+91 GARIEQL

-103 DRVSQGQIIA
+103 DRVTQGQIVAI
-113 VLDTRDRL
+113 LDTRDRL
-121 QAILQQAD
+121 QAALLQAE

-138 LAKVQAGAKTG
+138 LAKIQAGAKAG
-149 EIGAQKAEVAKSE
+149 EIGAQQAEVAKSQ
-162 VQRQRETEGETA
+162 VQVQRETEGEAA

-182 LRRETEGAEAN
+182 MRREIEAEQAN
-193 VAKFDAQLQRE
+193 VAKLEAQLQRE
-204 TEAEQANLAKF
+204 TEAEQANLAKWQ
-215 EAQLQRETE
+215 AQLQRETE

-240 IASQNATV
+240 VASQNATI

-259 AEEQRNKELSE
+259 AEEKRNQELSE

-277 AYDTKRLAVETARQR
+277 AYDTKRLAVETARQK

-305 TLRQEIVE
+305 TLQQEIAE
-313 TQATVKQKL
+313 TQAALKQAV

-333 ANLKRKLETGRQ
+333 ANLKRKIETGRQ
-345 EINQAR
+345 EINQAK
-351 ATLNQKI
+351 AALNQKI
-358 ETGREQINQAEA
+358 ETGREEVNQAEA
-370 LLKQK
+370 TLKQK
-375 AETGQEQIN
+375 SETGQEQVN
-384 QAQAN
+384 QARAT
-389 LDQIGEVRTEDVQA
+389 LDQIAEVRPEDVQA

-411 IATKQKAQVDLNL
+411 IATRQKAQVDLNL
-424 SYVKAPVSG
+424 SYVKAPVSAY
-433 SILKVHTRQGER
+433 ILKVHTRQGER
-445 INTENGI
+445 INTQDGI
-452 VELGRTDQMYAI
+452 VELGRTDQMYAV

-475 RNGQR
+475 RNGQN
-480 ATVTS
+480 ATITS
-485 SVFTGTLEGKV
+485 PVFAGNLTGKV
-496 ARIGKQ
+496 ARIGRQ

-516 TDARVVEVRIRLDP
+516 TDARVIEVRIRLDP

-535 VATLTNLQVE
+535 VASFTNLQVE

>member
-1 MGKESRD
+1 MGKESRV

-15 LPAGKGVIGL
+15 PPGRGVIGL
-25 AIAVTLITTGIGF
+25 AIAATLLTTAVGF
-38 WQVSQI
+38 WQVSQL

-49 LKTAAAATAS
+49 LKAAAAAAAATPAS
-59 ATAAATRTSVTA
+59 TRKGVTA
-71 LGRLTPQGEVIKL
+71 LGRLTPQGEVINL

-91 GARIEIL
+91 GARIEL
-98 KVEEG
+98 LQVEEG

-121 QAILQQAD
+121 QAILEQAD

-149 EIGAQKAEVAKSE
+149 QIGAGKAEVAKFE
-162 VQRQRETEGETA
+162 AQLQRETEGEAA

-182 LRRETEGAEAN
+182 LRRETEAEQAN
-193 VAKFDAQLQRE
+193 VAKFEAALQRE

-215 EAQLQRETE
+215 EAQLERETE
-224 VQQAKLAR
+224 VQQSKLAR
-232 LEAQVRGE
+232 LEAQLRGE

-248 DRLKAELANAE
+248 DRLKAELTNAE

-305 TLRQEIVE
+305 TLQEQIVE
-313 TQATVKQKL
+313 TKATVKQTV
-322 ETGKQEINQSR
+322 ETGNQEINQAR
-333 ANLKRKLETGRQ
+333 ANLRRKLETGRQ

-370 LLKQK
+370 ILKQK
-375 AETGQEQIN
+375 AETGQEEIN
-384 QAQAN
+384 QAKAN
-389 LDQIGEVRTEDVQA
+389 LDQIGEVRAEDVQA

-433 SILKVHTRQGER
+433 YILKVHTRQGER
-445 INTENGI
+445 INTQDGI
-452 VELGRTDQMYAI
+452 VELGGTDQMYAV
-464 AEVYETDIAKV
+464 AEVYETDIEKV

-480 ATVTS
+480 ATVS
-485 SVFTGTLEGKV
+485 SPVFAGTLQGTV

-516 TDARVVEVRIRLDP
+516 TDARVIEVRIRLDP

-545 VKIDI
+545 VKIAI